1 VEKSPVLGAK
11 ISQDF
16 NIIPT
21 SRKKFFPHLVCISS
35 DYIQFAHFEIFLC
48 HDFVNRSRA
57 ENSLPYTQGNHHFL
71 IHLYSS
77 KNFVK
82 PIGFSV

>member
-21 SRKKFFPHLVCISS
+21 SGKKFFPHLACISS
-35 DYIQFAHFEIFLC
+35 DYIDKSKFIFSAC
-48 HDFVNRSRA
+48 HEFV
-57 ENSLPYTQGNHHFL
+57 SLFGIPKSIGKV
-71 IHLYSS
+71 SS
-77 KNFVK
+77 VT
-82 PIGFSV
+82 

>member
-21 SRKKFFPHLVCISS
+21 SGKKFFPHLACISS
-35 DYIQFAHFEIFLC
+35 DYIDMNKFIFYAC
-48 HDFVNRSRA
+48 HDFVSLLGIQKSIGKV
-57 ENSLPYTQGNHHFL
+57 NSVT
-71 IHLYSS
+71 
-77 KNFVK
+77 
-82 PIGFSV
+82 